1 MERRLLSILSIL
13 NTWENL
19 LSKVSKMTFTF
30 YCHECGSILYEDSKP
45 VLHDGTF
52 RKETYLQSIISR
64 IGGKCPHCKR
74 KLNFVPLRIEVGS
87 PSQSSVQKERE
98 AMKFASYCGGGGGG
112 KVVSCDAVCVGG
124 RDALRK

>member
-1 MERRLLSILSIL
+1 MERSLLGILGTR
-13 NTWENL
+13 NTWGDL

-64 IGGKCPHCKR
+64 IGGKCPYCKR
-74 KLNFVPLRIEVGS
+74 KLNFVPLRIEVGA

-98 AMKFASYCGGGGGG
+98 AMKFASYCGGDGGG
-112 KVVSCDAVCVGG
+112 KARAQLTYCQKSC
-124 RDALRK
+124 

>member
-1 MERRLLSILSIL
+1 MERSLLSILSIL
-13 NTWENL
+13 NTWRDQF
-19 LSKVSKMTFTF
+19 SKVSKMTFTF

-52 RKETYLQSIISR
+52 RKETYLQRIISR
-64 IGGKCPHCKR
+64 IGGKCPHCRR
-74 KLNFVPLRIEVGS
+74 KLNFVPLRVEVGA

-98 AMKFASYCGGGGGG
+98 AMRFVSYCGGGGGG
-112 KVVSCDAVCVGG
+112 RVVSSAAVCVGS